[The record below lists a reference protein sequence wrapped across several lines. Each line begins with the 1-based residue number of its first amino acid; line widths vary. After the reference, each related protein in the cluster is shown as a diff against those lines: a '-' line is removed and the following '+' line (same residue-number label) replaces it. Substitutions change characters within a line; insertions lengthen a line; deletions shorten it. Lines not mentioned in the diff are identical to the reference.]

1 MRPCISRFY
10 TALAFVELLSRV
22 VIVRG
27 TSSSSSLASSG
38 PIVVTTSNSG
48 QSRMQ
53 DDRRSQS
60 APNAVNASETTTKTT
75 MKDAHN
81 DPIQIVFSDV
91 DGTLVHYPKTTA
103 TIEVD
108 DIDWNPEILHLP
120 PSSTGMRGIISHH
133 TLSLCQK
140 LRQHCP
146 LVLISGMRTSTLW
159 ERLPFLPRA
168 DAYCSEAG
176 RIFYPI
182 TNLEGYTGPVIVPQ
196 PGCTADTHL
205 QQQQQPFGLVEDI
218 QWRASMERT
227 CGTEGFVGMELDSSS
242 DVIMTDPIPIVD
254 RPGLLWKH
262 AQTLI
267 DRGVVIDSKGYS
279 TCFRVNRSQQT
290 NVEAFDLVRN
300 LIVPTELATST
311 NLGCIDFYP
320 KDSGKK
326 NCCLYLAKKL
336 CNDSEDES
344 ILATSAICLCDD
356 DNDLEM
362 ALACQHAYVP
372 SVSSESMAQ
381 AIKDNPTKL
390 TVIEGIDGVEGTSA
404 TELALTLILAR
415 F

>member
-1 MRPCISRFY
+1 
-10 TALAFVELLSRV
+10 
-22 VIVRG
+22 
-27 TSSSSSLASSG
+27 
-38 PIVVTTSNSG
+38 
-48 QSRMQ
+48 
-53 DDRRSQS
+53 
-60 APNAVNASETTTKTT
+60 
-75 MKDAHN
+75 
-81 DPIQIVFSDV
+81 
-91 DGTLVHYPKTTA
+91 
-103 TIEVD
+103 
-108 DIDWNPEILHLP
+108 
-120 PSSTGMRGIISHH
+120 
-133 TLSLCQK
+133 
-140 LRQHCP
+140 
-146 LVLISGMRTSTLW
+146 
-159 ERLPFLPRA
+159 
-168 DAYCSEAG
+168 
-176 RIFYPI
+176 
-182 TNLEGYTGPVIVPQ
+182 
-196 PGCTADTHL
+196 
-205 QQQQQPFGLVEDI
+205 
-218 QWRASMERT
+218 
-227 CGTEGFVGMELDSSS
+227 
-242 DVIMTDPIPIVD
+242 
-254 RPGLLWKH
+254 
-262 AQTLI
+262 
-267 DRGVVIDSKGYS
+267 VVIDSKGYS